1 MRRDPELLLIG
12 EPTQGVDIGAVAAI
26 QARLADMRARGKG
39 VLLVAS
45 DLDQIRALAD
55 RILVMNSGAIV
66 GELSPDEAT
75 DRDLGLMMGG
85 VATKSPAQIS
95 A

>member
-26 QARLADMRARGKG
+26 QARLADMRARGKA

-45 DLDQIRALAD
+45 DLDQVRALAD
-55 RILVMNSGAIV
+55 RILVMNSGVFV
-66 GELSPDEAT
+66 GELKPEEAN
-75 DRDLGLMMGG
+75 DRDLGLLMGG
-85 VATKSPAQIS
+85 VAAKLVPS
-95 A
+95 AA